1 MAKHRCAPARRH
13 GRMAALALSAGIGV
27 TTLAG
32 TSLLAAPAAQA
43 AAQDLV
49 QVDALTRQNDAQIIL
64 DEINRYRASLG
75 LRSLK
80 YSATLSQVVQKES
93 DRQVVEEKFSHS
105 TSFLTD
111 PRVGPYT
118 NANEVIALEYHRDV
132 RALVAWWKSS
142 AAHDKALKDPRHEV
156 IGIGLSYADG
166 RLENTGQP
174 WQVLSTVN
182 LYGYAN
188 GGAPADAS
196 ARVGGTPAYSNE
208 TSGPTTP
215 IPGPSGYGVA
225 GAIGA
230 KYHALGGASV
240 LGAPV
245 TAEIGGLRGGGV
257 YQEFSLNGRKSTL
270 YWSPATGAHRLE
282 NATTIGQKF
291 VAAGRENGYGYPT
304 TEERRLPDG
313 SSYQVYSRDG
323 AVTKVLW
330 TRAYGARAVKETGA
344 IGRAWKA
351 AGFERGYG
359 YPVTDE
365 ITSGTTV
372 YQRFSNGYKV
382 IWSSTTGQVTVTGW

>member
-32 TSLLAAPAAQA
+32 TSLLAGPAAHA
-43 AAQDLV
+43 AAQDIV
-49 QVDALTRQNDAQIIL
+49 AVDAATRQADAQLIL
-64 DEINRYRASLG
+64 DEINRYRESLG
-75 LRSLK
+75 VKPLK

-93 DRQVVEEKFSHS
+93 DRQIVEEKFSHS
-105 TSFLTD
+105 TTFLTD
-111 PRVGPYT
+111 PRTGT
-118 NANEVIALEYHRDV
+118 WTSANEVIALEHHRDV

-142 AAHDKALKDPRHEV
+142 AAHDKAIKDPRHEV
-156 IGIGLSYADG
+156 IGIGLTYADG
-166 RLENTGQP
+166 RLENSGQP

-196 ARVGGTPAYSNE
+196 TRVNGAPAYTYE
-208 TSGPTTP
+208 TSTP
-215 IPGPSGYGVA
+215 VQPPAGYGVA

-230 KYHALGGASV
+230 KYHALGGAAV
-240 LGAPV
+240 VGQPV
-245 TAEIGGLRGGGV
+245 TAERGGLRAGGV

-270 YWSPATGAHRLE
+270 YWSPATGAHRVE
-282 NATTIGQKF
+282 NATVIGQKF
-291 VAAGRENGYGYPT
+291 VAGGRENGYGFPT
-304 TEERRLPDG
+304 TEERRLADG
-313 SSYQVYSRDG
+313 SSYQVFSRDG
-323 AVTKVLW
+323 ALTKVLW
-330 TRAYGARAVKETGA
+330 TRAHGARAVHETGA

-365 ITSGTTV
+365 IRTGTTV
-372 YQRFSNGYKV
+372 YQRFSNGYRV
-382 IWSSTTGQVTVTGW
+382 NWSPATGQVWVTGW